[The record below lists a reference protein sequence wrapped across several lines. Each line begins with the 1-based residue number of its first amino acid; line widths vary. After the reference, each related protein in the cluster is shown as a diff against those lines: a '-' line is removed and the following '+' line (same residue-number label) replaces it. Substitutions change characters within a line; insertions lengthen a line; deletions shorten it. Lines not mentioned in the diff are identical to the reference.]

1 MSEMFEE
8 AKKFAESHPQQVD
21 EGIEEAGRQAEKHTD
36 DRYDKEIDKAVSEA
50 ERYVDGD
57 RSKTPD
63 R

>member
-21 EGIEEAGRQAEKHTD
+21 KGIEEAARQAEKRTG

-50 ERYVDGD
+50 EQHIGD
-57 RSKTPD
+57 HEPPTTGQ
-63 R
+63 